1 MLNIVG
7 KLLRGQVK
15 LAISSKADRL
25 KTIRLTLGFGLS
37 EGILLVK
44 YA

>member
-1 MLNIVG
+1 VLNIVDE
-7 KLLRGQVK
+7 LLRGQVK
-15 LAISSKADRL
+15 LDISSKADRP
-25 KTIRLTLGFGLS
+25 KWIRLSLGFGLS